1 LVLLLR
7 RSDIEDLID
16 LPKAI
21 EVMKTVALEEVKGTA
36 VHMPTFGGNGG
47 PRRVVRAAGGGLWGL
62 DRFSMRAGG
71 LAMLTDMEGRETLA
85 VLETGTINLRLSA
98 MVALAAS
105 YLANPQARV
114 VGMIGSGTT
123 ARATVL
129 GLCEGRPIEQV
140 LVFSPTEAHRQAF
153 AEHMSGE
160 LGIPVRA
167 AATADEAIEEAEIL
181 GVATNSRSP
190 TLTADR
196 WRPGV
201 HVSSVGVN
209 RELDRSV
216 YEAADQ
222 IVTAS
227 RAQQIALSLPS
238 DTPGRLTGGPIA
250 DLLGEGV
257 ITTESFIELGD
268 LVGGTVAPRNRAS
281 DRTLFL
287 DSRGGVAD
295 TALVNYVYERA
306 REQDRGVEFSFR
318 E

>member
-1 LVLLLR
+1 MVLLLTNA
-7 RSDIEDLID
+7 DVEDLID
-16 LPKAI
+16 LPQAI
-21 EVMKTVALEEVKGTA
+21 EVMKTVALEEVQGTA

-62 DRFSMRAGG
+62 ERFSMRAGG

-85 VLETGTINLRLSA
+85 VMDTSTINLRLSA

-114 VGMIGSGTT
+114 VGLIGSGTT
-123 ARATVL
+123 ARATVV
-129 GLCEGRPIEQV
+129 GLCEGREIEKV

-153 AEHMSGE
+153 AERMGRE

-167 AATADEAIEEAEIL
+167 ASSADEVIEAAELL
-181 GVATNSRSP
+181 GVATNSRTS
-190 TLTADR
+190 TLSMDG

-216 YEAADQ
+216 YQGADQ

-257 ITTESFIELGD
+257 LTPESFVELGD
-268 LVGGTVAPRNRAS
+268 LVSGKIDPRNAPT

-295 TALVNYVYERA
+295 TALVSYVYERA
-306 REQDRGVEFSFR
+306 REQDRGVEFSFK
-318 E
+318 